1 MISSLTLKNLPSL
14 GVWRGSSPSQ
24 VGFGR
29 YLKAGIEDMKK
40 GKEGKRR
47 GYKVE
52 DWSVRET
59 K

>member
-1 MISSLTLKNLPSL
+1 
-14 GVWRGSSPSQ
+14 

-52 DWSVRET
+52 NWSVRET